1 MCNTRNSIDE
11 LIIYT
16 SFPFSIFKF
25 QYFISVMEANTEL
38 VKLRHKQ
45 FFQNFICD
53 SAEQA
58 LVPDDVA
65 TRPVVT
71 ASLTKR
77 VQGSGVSMRSNSS
90 VKNADNEKEVKGS
103 EMLKIDQV
111 LGPKRTTCYL
121 GGGRLL
127 HTIVSGS
134 LYGVEDL
141 EPSR

>member
-1 MCNTRNSIDE
+1 
-11 LIIYT
+11 
-16 SFPFSIFKF
+16 
-25 QYFISVMEANTEL
+25 MEANTEL

-53 SAEQA
+53 GAEQA

-65 TRPVVT
+65 IRPVVT
-71 ASLTKR
+71 ASSTKR
-77 VQGSGVSMRSNSS
+77 AQGSGVSMRSNSS
-90 VKNADNEKEVKGS
+90 AKNADDEKEVKGS

-111 LGPKRTTCYL
+111 LGPKRATCYL

-127 HTIVSGS
+127 HIIVPGS

-141 EPSR
+141 ELSRQSNVVEQGGRFIQGNIIDMH